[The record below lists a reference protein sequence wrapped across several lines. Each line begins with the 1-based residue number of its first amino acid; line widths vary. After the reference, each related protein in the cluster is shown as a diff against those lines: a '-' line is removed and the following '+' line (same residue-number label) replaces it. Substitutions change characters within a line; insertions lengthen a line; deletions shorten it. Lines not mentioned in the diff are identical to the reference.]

1 MYKKI
6 IDLIQKNLSLL
17 LLSPIILNFFMKLIL
32 GEVVLLN
39 YYQQNKIVVLM
50 LITNSIFFTYLS
62 YQINSSLKLNSLSLS
77 LVYFLSSFFI
87 VDFLLL
93 IVFKNVLFKY
103 IVIIVY
109 LLWAVLLS
117 FLKKNKIVFLKV
129 TLLFA
134 VNNYINQKFYKTLT
148 NVGNYQELNT
158 DVPLQWF
165 KLADLISSN
174 NYYFALSNNVIE
186 GQTLF
191 ISYIQALIFNL
202 NFYLYDFEF
211 IRINANIVLVFIT
224 MLVCD
229 LKISNR
235 NKIIACLALFSIILN
250 SDWLT
255 YLFIDSLML
264 EGIVSFIFATFL
276 LNLKQHTNQKFR
288 PMSLIFFIFFS
299 SLLFTKQFVSLLT
312 IFLFVYIFLKYKN
325 VNSMVIPI
333 FYSIDFFYKKYV
345 ILESGQFE
353 LIKGT
358 SISELV
364 TNLFLFRNLEISNIS
379 KIINQLLIDRPV
391 SYLLLLFIIL
401 NVFRLTKNSKDE
413 ELNLIFT
420 LVIIN
425 FVLIFALYV
434 AWWQDF
440 GIQSSFRYILN
451 LFNLFYLSTIIHLD
465 STEKNI

>member
-202 NFYLYDFEF
+202 NFYLYDFVF

-345 ILESGQFE
+345 IIESGQFE

-413 ELNLIFT
+413 ELNLIFI

-425 FVLIFALYV
+425 FVLIFVLYV

>member
-1 MYKKI
+1 M
-6 IDLIQKNLSLL
+6 
-17 LLSPIILNFFMKLIL
+17 
-32 GEVVLLN
+32 
-39 YYQQNKIVVLM
+39 
-50 LITNSIFFTYLS
+50 
-62 YQINSSLKLNSLSLS
+62 
-77 LVYFLSSFFI
+77 
-87 VDFLLL
+87 
-93 IVFKNVLFKY
+93 
-103 IVIIVY
+103 
-109 LLWAVLLS
+109 
-117 FLKKNKIVFLKV
+117 
-129 TLLFA
+129 
-134 VNNYINQKFYKTLT
+134 
-148 NVGNYQELNT
+148 
-158 DVPLQWF
+158 
-165 KLADLISSN
+165 
-174 NYYFALSNNVIE
+174 SNNVIE

-288 PMSLIFFIFFS
+288 PTSLIFFIFFS

-312 IFLFVYIFLKYKN
+312 IFLFIYIFIKYKN

-401 NVFRLTKNSKDE
+401 NIFRLTKNSKDE

-425 FVLIFALYV
+425 FVLIFTLYV

>member
-1 MYKKI
+1 
-6 IDLIQKNLSLL
+6 
-17 LLSPIILNFFMKLIL
+17 
-32 GEVVLLN
+32 
-39 YYQQNKIVVLM
+39 
-50 LITNSIFFTYLS
+50 
-62 YQINSSLKLNSLSLS
+62 
-77 LVYFLSSFFI
+77 
-87 VDFLLL
+87 
-93 IVFKNVLFKY
+93 
-103 IVIIVY
+103 
-109 LLWAVLLS
+109 
-117 FLKKNKIVFLKV
+117 
-129 TLLFA
+129 
-134 VNNYINQKFYKTLT
+134 
-148 NVGNYQELNT
+148 
-158 DVPLQWF
+158 
-165 KLADLISSN
+165 
-174 NYYFALSNNVIE
+174 
-186 GQTLF
+186 
-191 ISYIQALIFNL
+191 
-202 NFYLYDFEF
+202 
-211 IRINANIVLVFIT
+211 
-224 MLVCD
+224 
-229 LKISNR
+229 
-235 NKIIACLALFSIILN
+235 
-250 SDWLT
+250 
-255 YLFIDSLML
+255 
-264 EGIVSFIFATFL
+264 
-276 LNLKQHTNQKFR
+276 
-288 PMSLIFFIFFS
+288 
-299 SLLFTKQFVSLLT
+299 
-312 IFLFVYIFLKYKN
+312 
-325 VNSMVIPI
+325 MVIPI

>member
-117 FLKKNKIVFLKV
+117 FIKKNKIVFLKV

-425 FVLIFALYV
+425 FVLIFVLYV

>member
-211 IRINANIVLVFIT
+211 IRINSNIVLVFIT

-425 FVLIFALYV
+425 FVLIFVLYV

>member
-50 LITNSIFFTYLS
+50 LITNSIFFIYLS

-77 LVYFLSSFFI
+77 LVYFLSSFFV

-109 LLWAVLLS
+109 LLWGVLLS

-134 VNNYINQKFYKTLT
+134 VNNYINQKFFKTLT

-288 PMSLIFFIFFS
+288 PTSLIFFIFFS

-312 IFLFVYIFLKYKN
+312 IFLFIYIFIKYKN

-401 NVFRLTKNSKDE
+401 NIFRLTKNSKDE

-425 FVLIFALYV
+425 LVLIFTLYV

>member
-425 FVLIFALYV
+425 FVLIFVLYV

>member
-39 YYQQNKIVVLM
+39 YYQQNKIVILI

-129 TLLFA
+129 TMLFA

>member
-50 LITNSIFFTYLS
+50 LITNSIFFIYLS

-77 LVYFLSSFFI
+77 LVYFLSSFFV

-109 LLWAVLLS
+109 LLWGVLLS

-134 VNNYINQKFYKTLT
+134 VNNYINQKFFKTLT

-288 PMSLIFFIFFS
+288 PTSLIFFIFFS

-312 IFLFVYIFLKYKN
+312 IFLFIYIFIKYKN
-325 VNSMVIPI
+325 VNSIVIPI

-401 NVFRLTKNSKDE
+401 NIFRLTKNSKDE

-425 FVLIFALYV
+425 FVLIFTLYV

>member
-17 LLSPIILNFFMKLIL
+17 LLSPLILNFIMRLIL

-50 LITNSIFFTYLS
+50 LISNSIFFVYLS
-62 YQINSSLKLNSLSLS
+62 YQINSSLQLNSLSLS
-77 LVYFLSSFFI
+77 LVYFLSSFFV

-103 IVIIVY
+103 IVIVIYFV
-109 LLWAVLLS
+109 WAALIS

-134 VNNYINQKFYKTLT
+134 VNNYMNQRFYETLS

-211 IRINANIVLVFIT
+211 IRINANIVIVFFI

-235 NKIIACLALFSIILN
+235 NKIIGCLALFSIILN

-276 LNLKQHTNQKFR
+276 LNLKQHTKRKLR
-288 PMSLIFFIFFS
+288 PTSLIFFILFS

-312 IFLFVYIFLKYKN
+312 IFLFFYIFIKYKN
-325 VNSMVIPI
+325 VNTIVIPI

-401 NVFRLTKNSKDE
+401 NLSRLTKNTKNE

-420 LVIIN
+420 LVVIN

>member
-129 TLLFA
+129 TMLFA

-202 NFYLYDFEF
+202 NFYLYNFEF

-276 LNLKQHTNQKFR
+276 LNLKQHTHQKFK